1 MSAVFGMLGSTSAS
15 NGVGALQSSFT
26 TKYECDRSS
35 IWFNETCGLGSLEQ
49 WINKEEK
56 YSPQPYQLDSL
67 IIVFDGMLDYRDDLK
82 EKLNVGLQEKSTDVE
97 LVAKSFM
104 KWGID
109 CVEHLMGIFAF
120 AVYDESINEMWI
132 VRDRLGERAI
142 CYTHR
147 EDGLMFSTTPKP
159 IATYYDYD
167 INETFLKQYA
177 VTPMQLKTHDPY
189 IAPWEKIRYVP
200 PGHILH
206 YQQGKVTL
214 KEYWTYQS
222 QPERTFRSEEEC
234 HEELNRILEKAT
246 HSCTRTD
253 GEVGLMLSGGLD
265 STTVAAY
272 AAPLLQREGKS
283 LHAYTHVPLSEY
295 EDSADVLGNERPLVE
310 EVLKFYPSIKPNW
323 IENRERNA
331 YNTID
336 DWLEIM
342 EMPYG
347 FFINAPWLLSIH
359 EEAKNEGARVM
370 LNGKQGN
377 FSISYG
383 SIQVYYMELWKSFR
397 LNLLFQEFKGLQQQG
412 KSFISSYKKIC
423 GAVFYSWLENIKKS
437 QFLQKHVNHT
447 FENELK
453 NEIFYRSL
461 IVSSTDLKKRRDNVY
476 EFGEMHERGVIS
488 TMFSLHFNCVI
499 RDPLSDLKVIEYCG
513 KLPSN
518 FFASN
523 GVSKR
528 LIKQMMKKRLP
539 NKILSNYRA
548 KGRQSA
554 DWKLRL
560 LEEKENI
567 ILELLKHHQNQS
579 AGYFHNQFIMQFIN
593 RNYLVDAWEFKHILR
608 IIALSRFEG
617 GDDDESKMGNA
628 RSTGT

>member
-1 MSAVFGMLGSTSAS
+1 MSAIFGILGSISAS
-15 NGVGALQSSFT
+15 DGIEALQSSFI

-35 IWFNETCGLGSLEQ
+35 IWLNETCGLGALEQ
-49 WINKEEK
+49 WINKEEEH
-56 YSPQPYQLDSL
+56 SPQPFRLDSL

-82 EKLNVGLQEKSTDVE
+82 EKLNIGHQERSTDVE

-167 INETFLKQYA
+167 VNETFLKQYA
-177 VTPMQLKTHDPY
+177 VSPMQLKIHDPY

-200 PGHILH
+200 PGHVLH
-206 YQQGKVTL
+206 YQQGNVTL
-214 KEYWTYQS
+214 KEYWAYQS

-234 HEELNRILEKAT
+234 HEELDKILEEAT
-246 HSCTRTD
+246 RACTRTD

-272 AAPLLQREGKS
+272 ATPLLQREDKS

-295 EDSADVLGNERPLVE
+295 KDSAEILGNERPLVE
-310 EVLKFYPSIKPNW
+310 EVLKYYPSIKSNW

-331 YNTID
+331 YNTMD
-336 DWLEIM
+336 DWLKIM

-359 EEAKNEGARVM
+359 EAAKNQDVRVM
-370 LNGKQGN
+370 LNGKHGN
-377 FSISYG
+377 FTISYG
-383 SIQVYYMELWKSFR
+383 SIQIYYMELWKSFR
-397 LNLLFQEFKGLQQQG
+397 LNRLFQEFKALRQQG
-412 KSFISSYKKIC
+412 KSYFRSCKRISGVIVYT
-423 GAVFYSWLENIKKS
+423 WLEKQRKS
-437 QFLQKHVNHT
+437 RFLDKHIQNT
-447 FENELK
+447 YEGAFENEL
-453 NEIFYRSL
+453 IYRNL
-461 IVSSTDLKKRRDNVY
+461 IVTSTDLKNRRDSVY
-476 EFGEMHERGVIS
+476 NSDEMHQRGVIS
-488 TMFSLHFNCVI
+488 TMCSLHFNCMI
-499 RDPLSDLKVIEYCG
+499 RDPLSDLKLITYCG
-513 KLPSN
+513 KMPSY

-528 LIKQMMKKRLP
+528 LVKQIMQERLP
-539 NKILSNYRA
+539 CNILNSNRA

-554 DWKLRL
+554 DWQLRL
-560 LEEKENI
+560 IDERENI
-567 ILELLKHHQNQS
+567 NSELKQKKVSLYFQKKILGNFGDGVSLRTRWRVESTFRYIVLHRFKGGEDNES
-579 AGYFHNQFIMQFIN
+579 A
-593 RNYLVDAWEFKHILR
+593 
-608 IIALSRFEG
+608 
-617 GDDDESKMGNA
+617 MGN
-628 RSTGT
+628 TGTSGT